1 MTEIKTI
8 LFTKENW
15 MNSQLSIARFYGG
28 LRLGGHEYMVM
39 PDSGDLLRVDFV
51 KYYKKL
57 GRDRLIEIIRANNH
71 VSDKELKAL
80 CEKDLKEVKESK
92 NKKVEQSNLFEQ

>member
-1 MTEIKTI
+1 MEINTI

-15 MNSQLSIARFYGG
+15 MNSQLSVARFYGG

-39 PDSGDLLRVDFV
+39 PDSGDLLREDFV

-57 GRDRLIEIIRANNH
+57 GRERLIELIRANNL
-71 VSDKELKAL
+71 VSDTELNAVCEKAL
-80 CEKDLKEVKESK
+80 KETKESK
-92 NKKVEQSNLFEQ
+92 DKKVEQQGLFQ